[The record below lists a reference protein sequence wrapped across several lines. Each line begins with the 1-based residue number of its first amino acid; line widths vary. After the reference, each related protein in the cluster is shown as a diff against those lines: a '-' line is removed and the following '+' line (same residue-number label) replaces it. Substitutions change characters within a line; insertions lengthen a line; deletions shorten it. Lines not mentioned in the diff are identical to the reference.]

1 MHVNLSHLCS
11 SQCPVEANS
20 PKLLLIEGFLMQQD
34 CVVGV
39 FESVVDAR
47 SAVSMLEH
55 GGWSQHVSLI
65 TRGDESELDATN
77 PLDHGDRMEKS
88 AAVGAGV
95 GTALGLLAGSALF
108 VIPGI
113 GPVVFAGAMASGIT
127 GGLVGGIVGA
137 MSGWGIK
144 EDHSR
149 EYERDLQAGK
159 TLVLVAGNPRKL
171 AEAKSILDD
180 TNAEQVVL
188 HAESADS
195 TVDK

>member
-1 MHVNLSHLCS
+1 
-11 SQCPVEANS
+11 
-20 PKLLLIEGFLMQQD
+20 MQSD

-39 FESVVDAR
+39 FNSATEAR
-47 SAVSMLEH
+47 AAVALLENE
-55 GGWSQHVSLI
+55 GWGSHVTLI
-65 TRGDESELDATN
+65 TRGEESELDATT
-77 PLDHGDRMEKS
+77 PLDQGDRMEKS
-88 AAVGAGV
+88 AAMGAGV
-95 GTALGLLAGSALF
+95 GAALGLLAGSALF
-108 VIPGI
+108 IIPGI

-159 TLVLVAGNPRKL
+159 TIVLVAGNPLKL

-180 TNAEQVVL
+180 TEAERVVL